1 MCVCSQGFDSDDD
14 VKLAELQAMNNGLA
28 RAASG
33 AQGQIAQ
40 KFLSQDRLVNEQFL
54 SLRNNE
60 LRTYKLSK
68 SYEKTS
74 ALKECTLKM
83 HAGEVFCL
91 LGHNGAGKSTL
102 VNTLTGLMAP
112 TFGNGWI
119 FGHSL
124 RNVHRIQVQS
134 QRTDAS
140 SSAQGSCEALL
151 FSLFSALSGSWGRK
165 ERNGG
170 LYARRLIV

>member
-1 MCVCSQGFDSDDD
+1 
-14 VKLAELQAMNNGLA
+14 MNNGMA

-33 AQGQIAQ
+33 AQGHLAQ

-91 LGHNGAGKSTL
+91 LGHNGTSTT
-102 VNTLTGLMAP
+102 NTQHA
-112 TFGNGWI
+112 W
-119 FGHSL
+119 
-124 RNVHRIQVQS
+124 
-134 QRTDAS
+134 DAAHA
-140 SSAQGSCEALL
+140 SAD
-151 FSLFSALSGSWGRK
+151 SALRAQLS
-165 ERNGG
+165 EHD
-170 LYARRLIV
+170 RRWPC